1 MKKFTTAEDEM
12 IITNFITKSS
22 KHANALCRWGA
33 TLYREGLLKG
43 WAIGVGGFFIG
54 SLIGDYVTNKI
65 IDKKSETK

>member
-12 IITNFITKSS
+12 IITIFITESS
-22 KHANALCRWGA
+22 KHENALCRWGA

-43 WAIGVGGFFIG
+43 WAIGVGGC
-54 SLIGDYVTNKI
+54 LIGCLIADYVTNKI

>member
-22 KHANALCRWGA
+22 KHENALRRWGA

-43 WAIGVGGFFIG
+43 WAISVGGFIIG
-54 SLIGDYVTNKI
+54 SLIADYVTNKI
-65 IDKKSETK
+65 MDKKSETK